1 MGNLLKER
9 KNKMEIVKVEKI
21 IITNSE
27 LNRIYDVMSLFEEIW
42 DNSDS
47 EDTVKYAQ
55 NAVETMQD
63 FIETIDF
70 DVINE

>member
-1 MGNLLKER
+1 
-9 KNKMEIVKVEKI
+9 MEIVKVEKI